1 MQGKRAD
8 HYLTQ
13 SPAVSKGLCVVD
25 LHVAGGRHV
34 VHCHA
39 VKITTES
46 CQKALEEETEKA
58 KFSPLIFFDL
68 FTFRFFR
75 M

>member
-8 HYLTQ
+8 HYLAQ

-25 LHVAGGRHV
+25 LHVAGGCHV
-34 VHCHA
+34 VHCHT
-39 VKITTES
+39 VKIATES
-46 CQKALEEETEKA
+46 CQKALGERTEKA
-58 KFSPLIFFDL
+58 KFSPLIFL
-68 FTFRFFR
+68 YSFTFRFFR

>member
-1 MQGKRAD
+1 MQEKRAD

-25 LHVAGGRHV
+25 LHVAGGRHI

-39 VKITTES
+39 VKIATES
-46 CQKALEEETEKA
+46 CQKALEERMDKA
-58 KFSPLIFFDL
+58 KFSPFIFLYSLMFQ
-68 FTFRFFR
+68 FF
-75 M
+75 